1 MNEKVTRF
9 PITYSERRK
18 NMVGPLC
25 VECQVSGRYLRF
37 HEKSDIVQAG
47 EFITVDVMAMQ
58 MDEDKP
64 SKKICE
70 LIITRE
76 DLMNALKH
84 IYNPPFCE
92 RHRRGYETGGVCFRR

>member
-1 MNEKVTRF
+1 MKRTCLLY
-9 PITYSERRK
+9 TS
-18 NMVGPLC
+18 PLC

-64 SKKICE
+64 SKKIDVYKRQARGGRRAAV
-70 LIITRE
+70 LHLPVRLRE
-76 DLMNALKH
+76 S
-84 IYNPPFCE
+84 
-92 RHRRGYETGGVCFRR
+92 R

>member
-58 MDEDKP
+58 MDEDT
-64 SKKICE
+64 ICCTSGLPDHAE
-70 LIITRE
+70 GPCRC
-76 DLMNALKH
+76 DSVRQH
-84 IYNPPFCE
+84 HS
-92 RHRRGYETGGVCFRR
+92 R

>member
-1 MNEKVTRF
+1 M
-9 PITYSERRK
+9 
-18 NMVGPLC
+18 
-25 VECQVSGRYLRF
+25 
-37 HEKSDIVQAG
+37 QAG

-84 IYNPPFCE
+84 ISPND
-92 RHRRGYETGGVCFRR
+92 

>member
-1 MNEKVTRF
+1 MNEKVIKF

-37 HEKSDIVQAG
+37 HGKSAILQEG

-58 MDEDKP
+58 IEDDKP

-76 DLMNALKH
+76 DLINALKH
-84 IYNPPFCE
+84 ISPNE
-92 RHRRGYETGGVCFRR
+92 

>member
-58 MDEDKP
+58 MDE
-64 SKKICE
+64 KICE

-84 IYNPPFCE
+84 ISPND
-92 RHRRGYETGGVCFRR
+92 

>member
-1 MNEKVTRF
+1 
-9 PITYSERRK
+9 
-18 NMVGPLC
+18 MVGPLC

-37 HEKSDIVQAG
+37 HEKSDIVRAG

-76 DLMNALKH
+76 DLMNALEH
-84 IYNPPFCE
+84 ISPND
-92 RHRRGYETGGVCFRR
+92 

>member
-1 MNEKVTRF
+1 
-9 PITYSERRK
+9 
-18 NMVGPLC
+18 MVGPLC

-70 LIITRE
+70 L
-76 DLMNALKH
+76 
-84 IYNPPFCE
+84 Y
-92 RHRRGYETGGVCFRR
+92 

>member
-70 LIITRE
+70 LIVTRE
-76 DLMNALKH
+76 DLLNALKH
-84 IYNPPFCE
+84 ISPDD
-92 RHRRGYETGGVCFRR
+92 

>member
-1 MNEKVTRF
+1 MNGKITKF
-9 PITYSERRK
+9 PITRSERRK
-18 NMVGPLC
+18 NMVGPLN
-25 VECQVSGRYLRF
+25 VECLVSGRYLCF
-37 HEKSDIVQAG
+37 HEKSAVLQDG

-84 IYNPPFCE
+84 ISPND
-92 RHRRGYETGGVCFRR
+92 

>member
-9 PITYSERRK
+9 PITYSEWRK

-84 IYNPPFCE
+84 ISPND
-92 RHRRGYETGGVCFRR
+92 

>member
-18 NMVGPLC
+18 NMVGPFC

-47 EFITVDVMAMQ
+47 EFITG
-58 MDEDKP
+58 
-64 SKKICE
+64 
-70 LIITRE
+70 
-76 DLMNALKH
+76 
-84 IYNPPFCE
+84 
-92 RHRRGYETGGVCFRR
+92 HRRLSLFHTLSLYCNLLWKEEHYHQYPMLEQYLE

>member
-37 HEKSDIVQAG
+37 HEN
-47 EFITVDVMAMQ
+47 
-58 MDEDKP
+58 
-64 SKKICE
+64 
-70 LIITRE
+70 LILCRQVN
-76 DLMNALKH
+76 LL
-84 IYNPPFCE
+84 
-92 RHRRGYETGGVCFRR
+92 R

>member
-1 MNEKVTRF
+1 MNEKVTKF

-47 EFITVDVMAMQ
+47 EFITVDVMA
-58 MDEDKP
+58 
-64 SKKICE
+64 S
-70 LIITRE
+70 R
-76 DLMNALKH
+76 
-84 IYNPPFCE
+84 
-92 RHRRGYETGGVCFRR
+92 